1 MAESLVHLQLVAR
14 IVSHIRDEY
23 QAYQLAVFH
32 DLPNL
37 IGAEKPPRIGG
48 FVPDVFAIDAPPSI
62 TILGEAKTVEDLE
75 TEHSLKQLTAFLAFL
90 RLQPSGI
97 LVVAVPW
104 QAQARAKNLVAR
116 LQQELQCKDVRAI
129 VITELTG

>member
-1 MAESLVHLQLVAR
+1 MAESLVHLHLVGR
-14 IVSHIRDEY
+14 IVSYVRAEY

-37 IGAEKPPRIGG
+37 LGAEKPPRIGG

-75 TEHSLKQLTAFLAFL
+75 TEHSREQLAAFLTFL

-104 QAQARAKNLVAR
+104 QAQARAKNLVAQ
-116 LQQELQCKDVRAI
+116 LQRQLQCAGVRAI
-129 VITELTG
+129 VITELAG